1 MEGVAL
7 GSSLKPPNFAPA
19 MSSFTHGRSD
29 ELVLLVGKRMCSGW
43 PFPLRGSAVADQ
55 YGAST
60 RIARPGIRPDLG
72 S

>member
-29 ELVLLVGKRMCSGW
+29 ELVLVGHQAGPRL
-43 PFPLRGSAVADQ
+43 LR
-55 YGAST
+55 ASSISRT
-60 RIARPGIRPDLG
+60 P
-72 S
+72 